1 MPAAIGQF
9 LEIFRTLDS
18 VEAYS
23 GSYEPWL
30 VAISVLIAILAAFVA
45 LTVAARIVS
54 ADSRRSRWA
63 WAIAGA
69 VSMGGGI
76 WSMHFIGMIAFSLP
90 CGVSYD
96 PLGTT
101 LSMIPGMFA
110 SGVALYVISRKTEPD
125 LKQLAIGAVLMG
137 AGIGAMH
144 YAGMTALEAEA
155 LVRYR
160 PSLVVLSIVVAVV
173 LAFISLGIRFRLH
186 GSRLTTL
193 AAATVM
199 GCGVAG
205 MHYTAMQA
213 STFYPMADVVLTG
226 WMPSTALV
234 LAVVIGASL
243 AAILTLTVAFAGRQ
257 MELAANLRAEMA
269 RRRLVELDAQ
279 SGRARLQAIFDA
291 VVDAIVTIDK
301 RGRIQQ
307 WSSGAQRIFG
317 YTAEEAVGRE
327 LTLLM
332 AEPHR
337 MAHASYVERYLTTGQ
352 ARIIGVGR
360 VLTAVRK
367 DGGEF
372 PIEITV
378 SEVRS
383 GEEVF
388 FTGILRDI
396 TERQRAEAELVRA
409 REAAEAANRA
419 KSQFVATMSHEIRT
433 PMNGVLGMATLLSS
447 TSLNDRQA
455 RLVENLMRS
464 GQALLAII
472 NDILDFS
479 KIEAGRFELFA
490 VPFDP
495 RDLIDELTDLFS
507 AQCARKGLEYIYF
520 VADEVPQQVQGDPV
534 RLRQVLINL
543 IGNAIKFTERG
554 EIVIELSVAG
564 GDREHVLL
572 EFAIE
577 DTGIGIKPEHREQL
591 FRSFHQVDGS
601 MTRARGGSGLG
612 LAISKELVEL
622 MGGSISVESEWGR
635 GSRFAFTAEF
645 DRPAGELEAPRPA
658 RHIGRRLRV
667 LLADTNGSS
676 ANVISLYLAN
686 WGVDATLAANAAD
699 AAQAAQAAAA
709 AGAPFEVAILD
720 AKGLGNGAVE
730 LVHRLRA
737 TDREGKLDLVILL
750 GLESLMVDHRFEQ
763 LGVTAILPKPVRP
776 SELFDCLAAIAQGTA
791 RPRFVPRFMRN
802 PSRATRPQFGATV
815 LVVEDNAVNQEVAA
829 GFLENM
835 GCRVVAAPNG
845 SIAVEL
851 CASER
856 FDLVLMDCEMPL
868 MDGLEATRRIRARES
883 IEATHVPI
891 IAVTAHALGEVRDNC
906 LAAGMDDFLVKPF
919 DERQMAELLRRWLS
933 PGAEAAPRLPAS
945 IIDRT
950 VVDNLRALDRKRGSS
965 RLERAVQQ
973 FLAVAPPLAAT
984 MREKAGE
991 RDNDALWRAA
1001 HSLKSSAGV
1010 LGAMQLAQRC
1020 AEIEAAA
1027 RDQDTDQAR
1036 RLVEPLA
1043 EELAAAMQGLQS
1055 LIERTDVE
1063 PQHD

>member
-1 MPAAIGQF
+1 
-9 LEIFRTLDS
+9 
-18 VEAYS
+18 
-23 GSYEPWL
+23 
-30 VAISVLIAILAAFVA
+30 
-45 LTVAARIVS
+45 
-54 ADSRRSRWA
+54 
-63 WAIAGA
+63 
-69 VSMGGGI
+69 
-76 WSMHFIGMIAFSLP
+76 
-90 CGVSYD
+90 
-96 PLGTT
+96 
-101 LSMIPGMFA
+101 
-110 SGVALYVISRKTEPD
+110 
-125 LKQLAIGAVLMG
+125 
-137 AGIGAMH
+137 
-144 YAGMTALEAEA
+144 
-155 LVRYR
+155 
-160 PSLVVLSIVVAVV
+160 
-173 LAFISLGIRFRLH
+173 
-186 GSRLTTL
+186 
-193 AAATVM
+193 
-199 GCGVAG
+199 
-205 MHYTAMQA
+205 
-213 STFYPMADVVLTG
+213 
-226 WMPSTALV
+226 
-234 LAVVIGASL
+234 
-243 AAILTLTVAFAGRQ
+243 
-257 MELAANLRAEMA
+257 
-269 RRRLVELDAQ
+269 
-279 SGRARLQAIFDA
+279 
-291 VVDAIVTIDK
+291 
-301 RGRIQQ
+301 
-307 WSSGAQRIFG
+307 
-317 YTAEEAVGRE
+317 
-327 LTLLM
+327 
-332 AEPHR
+332 
-337 MAHASYVERYLTTGQ
+337 
-352 ARIIGVGR
+352 
-360 VLTAVRK
+360 
-367 DGGEF
+367 
-372 PIEITV
+372 
-378 SEVRS
+378 
-383 GEEVF
+383 
-388 FTGILRDI
+388 
-396 TERQRAEAELVRA
+396 
-409 REAAEAANRA
+409 
-419 KSQFVATMSHEIRT
+419 
-433 PMNGVLGMATLLSS
+433 MNGVLGMATLLSS

-520 VADEVPQQVQGDPV
+520 VADEVPHQVQGDPV

-554 EIVIELSVAG
+554 EIV
-564 GDREHVLL
+564 
-572 EFAIE
+572 
-577 DTGIGIKPEHREQL
+577 IGIKPEHREQL

-645 DRPAGELEAPRPA
+645 DRPAGEPEAPRPT

-667 LLADTNGSS
+667 LLADTNSSS

-699 AAQAAQAAAA
+699 ATQAAQDAAA

-720 AKGLGNGAVE
+720 AKGLGSGAVE

-737 TDREGKLDLVILL
+737 TDSEGKLDLVILL

-883 IEATHVPI
+883 IEAAHVPI
-891 IAVTAHALGEVRDNC
+891 VAVTAHALGEVRDNC

>member
-9 LEIFRTLDS
+9 LEVFQTLDS
-18 VEAYS
+18 VEAYR

-30 VAISVLIAILAAFVA
+30 VATSVLIAILAAFVA

-54 ADSRRSRWA
+54 AASRRSRWA

-96 PLGTT
+96 PLGTS

-144 YAGMTALEAEA
+144 YSGMTALEAEA

-160 PSLVVLSIVVAVV
+160 PSLVILSVVVAVV

-213 STFYPMADVVLTG
+213 STFYPMANVTLAG

-243 AAILTLTVAFAGRQ
+243 SGILTLTVAFAGRQ

-301 RGRIQQ
+301 KGRIQQ

-317 YTAEEAVGRE
+317 YTAEETVGRD

-337 MAHASYVERYLTTGQ
+337 TTHASYVERYLTTGQ

-372 PIEITV
+372 PIELTV

-520 VADEVPQQVQGDPV
+520 VADEVPHEVQGDPV

-564 GDREHVLL
+564 GDAEHVML

-577 DTGIGIKPEHREQL
+577 DTGIGIKPEHRDQL

-622 MGGSISVESEWGR
+622 MGGSIRVESEWGR

-645 DRPAGELEAPRPA
+645 DRPAGEPEAPRPV
-658 RHIGRRLRV
+658 RHIGQRLRT

-686 WGVDATLAANAAD
+686 WGVEATLVSNAAE
-699 AAQAAQAAAA
+699 AAQAAQDAAA

-720 AKGLGNGAVE
+720 AKGLGSGAVE

-737 TDREGKLDLVILL
+737 IDGEGKLDVVILL
-750 GLESLMVDHRFEQ
+750 GLESLMADHRFEQ

-802 PSRATRPQFGATV
+802 PSRATRPQFGAAV

-835 GCRVVAAPNG
+835 GCRVIAAPNG
-845 SIAVEL
+845 SVAVEL
-851 CASER
+851 CARER

-883 IEATHVPI
+883 TGTTHVPI

-919 DERQMAELLRRWLS
+919 DERQMAELLRRWLA

-973 FLAVAPPLAAT
+973 FLAVAPPLADT

-1001 HSLKSSAGV
+1001 HSLKSSAGA

-1027 RDQDTDQAR
+1027 RDRDTDRVR

-1043 EELAAAMQGLQS
+1043 DELTAAMQGLQS
-1055 LIERTDVE
+1055 LIERSDVE